1 MKAPFKSE
9 VSSAARISY
18 RDRFLSGLRSE
29 RGPVVFS
36 EQGFAKLT
44 MLELDANT
52 DATEKEASNESSS
65 EHAYMRRIKF
75 ILAMA
80 LQRDAR
86 YAHAN
91 RTFLFSLGA
100 NNKLREDFQAVAA
113 AAQTVGDTV

>member
-1 MKAPFKSE
+1 MSIPFKAD

-36 EQGFAKLT
+36 EQGFEKLT
-44 MLELDANT
+44 MDELDENADTAEDAVSNASDAN
-52 DATEKEASNESSS
+52 
-65 EHAYMRRIKF
+65 AYLLRMKF

-80 LQRDAR
+80 MQRDAR

-91 RTFLFSLGA
+91 RTFMFALGA
-100 NNKLREDFQAVAA
+100 NNKLREDFQAMAS
-113 AAQTVGDTV
+113 AAQTVGGVV